1 MCEHATL
8 RPPAAGPFTSRTC
21 EHVLPGR
28 PGQVRQARAL
38 LTRFLTGFPAADD
51 AVLLASELCGNAII
65 HSASGQPG
73 GFFILRA
80 RAQGITH
87 LLAEVEDNGSP
98 WDGNLH
104 AAQAPHGL
112 FLVRQ
117 LATSCGT
124 RPGRY
129 GWISWFTLTP
139 AHHHQATR

>member
-1 MCEHATL
+1 M
-8 RPPAAGPFTSRTC
+8 
-21 EHVLPGR
+21 
-28 PGQVRQARAL
+28 
-38 LTRFLTGFPAADD
+38 
-51 AVLLASELCGNAII
+51 LLASELCGNAIT

-87 LLAEVEDNGSP
+87 LLAEVEDNGST

-124 RPGRY
+124 RPGHY